1 MQPGNNICRQWRNTV
16 KHTAYSALLM
26 VLAVP
31 MAEAALYRWVDSN
44 GRVQYSDTLPA
55 TYQKSGASELNKQ
68 GLVIKRT
75 QSESERSAEA
85 ARREEEAKSREIQ
98 QKQAQIDRA
107 LTATYTTEAEIDL
120 ARDRA
125 LEHHKLAIKSAEAR
139 NKAVVANLTEIK
151 QRIASRVK
159 SGRKPPP
166 NLLAEQNQI
175 EQESLELQ
183 RLILK
188 NETAMVT
195 VREKYAADKSRFRE
209 LYSVPTGKN

>member
-1 MQPGNNICRQWRNTV
+1 M
-16 KHTAYSALLM
+16 
-26 VLAVP
+26 
-31 MAEAALYRWVDSN
+31 YRWVDSH

-55 TYQKSGASELNKQ
+55 TYQKSGAAELNKQ

-85 ARREEEAKSREIQ
+85 ARREEEAKAREIQ

-139 NKAVVANLTEIK
+139 NKAVVTNLTEIK
-151 QRIASRVK
+151 QRIANRVK

-166 NLLAEQNQI
+166 NLLVEQNQI

-195 VREKYAADKSRFRE
+195 VREKYTADKMRFRE